1 MNLAPCLALYGLL
14 VSFLVPRWLPRLTA
28 GGSSPR
34 LAAGVWGL
42 VLASVLAS
50 WVGAAGSVLLSM
62 AAWSGPAAAVLRS
75 CLAVLRVFG
84 AAAPWVAGT
93 ILVGALLAMGGLIRV
108 GWRLARDWAQAHRS
122 GRAHAHTVRVLGHP
136 APDLGPATV
145 VVDSP
150 QVAAYC
156 VAGPS
161 RTVVVTQGA
170 RDKLTGPELAAVL
183 AHEYAHLAGHHHLLL
198 TLARALRRALPGLP
212 LFAGAETHLARL
224 LEMRADDVA
233 VARHGTRTVI
243 AAMASLTITPTP
255 AGSLGMADSALLARA
270 ERLATPPSRPQR
282 RTEQL
287 TLTASGLALVLL
299 PVTSTLAMAA
309 TLCPLLPR

>member
-14 VSFLVPRWLPRLTA
+14 VGVLAPRWLPRLTA
-28 GGSSPR
+28 RGSSPR
-34 LAAGVWGL
+34 LAAAVWGL
-42 VLASVLAS
+42 VLTSVLAS
-50 WVGAAGSVLLSM
+50 WVAAAGSVLLSI
-62 AAWSGPAAAVLRS
+62 ADWSGPATSLLRS
-75 CLAVLRVFG
+75 CLAALRILG
-84 AAAPWVAGT
+84 PAAPWA
-93 ILVGALLAMGGLIRV
+93 VGALLIGALLAAGGLAPL

-122 GRAHAHTVRVLGHP
+122 GREHARTVRVLGHR

-170 RDKLTGPELAAVL
+170 RDRLTGPELAAVL
-183 AHEYAHLAGHHHLLL
+183 AHEHAHLAGQHHLLL

-233 VARHGTRTVI
+233 VARHGTRTLI
-243 AAMASLTITPTP
+243 AAMTNLSTTPTP
-255 AGSLGMADSALLARA
+255 AGSLGMADSALLARV
-270 ERLATPPSRPQR
+270 ERLAEPPNLAQR

-287 TLTASGLALVLL
+287 TLTASGLALILL
-299 PVTSTLAMAA
+299 PAVSSLAMAA
-309 TLCPLLPR
+309 TVCPLLPR